1 MNLGPVG
8 RFVAWALLAIVVLG
22 GACVL
27 MLPFGGHSKEGAKRF
42 ACLSNVKQLTV
53 ALNLYAEKFDGRYP
67 SPSWWPHL
75 KPLVKSEDL
84 LTCPVMY
91 TENRRFGYAMNLAL
105 VGKRAAAFKD
115 PAKEILIFETAALGE
130 GVVANLAAM
139 VGERHKGGSN
149 LGFAD
154 GHAKF
159 RKAVPLEAH

>member
-1 MNLGPVG
+1 MNLGPTG

-27 MLPFGGHSKEGAKRF
+27 LGPFGGNSKEAAKRF

-53 ALNLYAEKFDGRYP
+53 AMNLYAEKFDGRYP
-67 SPSWWPHL
+67 TPSWWPQL
-75 KPLVKSEDL
+75 KLTVKNEGL
-84 LTCPVMY
+84 LTCPQMY
-91 TENRRFGYAMNLAL
+91 TEKKRNGYAMYLAL
-105 VGKRAAAFKD
+105 VGLRAADFKD

-139 VGERHKGGSN
+139 VGERHNGGSN

-159 RKAVPLEAH
+159 RKAVPLEAR